1 MKNDLKKQIK
11 KQLKKN
17 LLIPA
22 LSVALLVPAVTPAYA
37 AASKNVT
44 IKSVEFIGT
53 DAPTTVENMAKV
65 YITAKAKVTF
75 SDGTVQTYPLSYN
88 TIMKSTTQF
97 DGLAAGTPIDVN
109 GKPIM
114 DTSKGTPVPYISDAP
129 DANALLHV
137 NGRDSLSLLTQYEY
151 ISVDN
156 AGNSAYGQV
165 PASLTLSDIEQDK
178 QTGALKATAVNK
190 VDFSSV
196 DGLWIPCNGSP
207 TPWNTFLSSEEYDA
221 DARAYE
227 ADNSKTFVSSFAEKY
242 FGDAKKGNPYAYG
255 FLPEVTV
262 HKDNSTTVVKH
273 YSMGRFSHELGT
285 IAPDRKTAFFGD
297 DGGNTMLF
305 MYVADKAEDLSAG
318 TLYAAKW
325 MQKSADNGGSADLK
339 WIELGHATDSEIK
352 SLIDKGLK
360 FSDVFE
366 TADQDTEGFTK
377 IKTYPSGKVEWLK
390 VKPGMKK
397 AAAFLEARRYGA
409 IMGATSEFNK
419 MEGVAVNSKDK
430 KVYIAMSYAEKAM
443 EKDNKGQDPT
453 DDIQIKKVKSGVTYE
468 LTLKGGQKDSSNN
481 YIDSNYAPSFMQ
493 GMVVGED
500 LKEADQFGNTAAV
513 DKVANPDNLYFS
525 EKLRTLF
532 IGEDSGMHANNFVWA
547 YNIDTQKLARLV
559 SLPAGAEGTGLS
571 VVDNMNGFTYI
582 LSNLQHPGD
591 EMILPDP
598 LKKEVDALI
607 NKNFDNKKDGLVGY
621 IGGLPFNDP
630 MVQVSDAAKE
640 NSIKVSWDNHAK
652 QLTLS
657 KNGNTL
663 VLKQGQSTAVLNGI
677 SKMLTMKVE
686 NMNGHIMIPESIIME
701 LLHN

>member
-1 MKNDLKKQIK
+1 MKNGFK
-11 KQLKKN
+11 KQLKKQLNKN

-37 AASKNVT
+37 AASKSAT

-53 DAPTTVENMAKV
+53 DAPTTAENMAKV

-75 SDGTVQTYPLSYN
+75 SDGSVQTYPLTYN
-88 TIMKSTTQF
+88 TIMKSTTTF
-97 DGLAAGTPIDVN
+97 NGMAAGTPIDVN

-114 DTSKGTPVPYISDAP
+114 DSSKGTPVPYISDGP

-137 NGRDSLSLLTQYEY
+137 NGKDSLSLLTHYEY
-151 ISVDN
+151 ITVDN
-156 AGNSAYGQV
+156 AGKSAYGLV
-165 PASLTLSDIEQDK
+165 PASMTLSDIEQDK
-178 QTGALKATAVNK
+178 QTGALKATALKK

-196 DGLWIPCNGSP
+196 DGLWIPCNGSL

-273 YSMGRFSHELGT
+273 YSMGRFSHELGK

-339 WIELGHATDSEIK
+339 WIKLGTATDNEIK
-352 SLIDKGLK
+352 SYIDKGIK
-360 FSDVFE
+360 FSDIFE
-366 TADQDTEGFTK
+366 TADKDTEGFTK

-390 VKPGMKK
+390 VKPGMEK
-397 AAAFLEARRYGA
+397 AAAFLESRRYGA
-409 IMGATSEFNK
+409 MLGATSEFNK

-430 KVYIAMSYAEKAM
+430 KVYVAMSYMEKAM
-443 EKDNKGQDPT
+443 EKDSKGQDPT
-453 DDIQIKKVKSGVTYE
+453 DDIQIKKIKAGVTYE
-468 LTLKGGQKDSSNN
+468 LTLKGGQKDSGNN
-481 YIDSNYAPSFMQ
+481 YIDSNYVPSFMQ
-493 GMVVGED
+493 GLIVGED

-513 DKVANPDNLYFS
+513 DKVANPDNLFFS

-532 IGEDSGMHANNFVWA
+532 IGEDSGMHANNYLWA
-547 YNIDTQKLARLV
+547 YNIETQKLSRIL
-559 SLPAGAEGTGLS
+559 SLPAGAESTGLS
-571 VVDNMNGFTYI
+571 VVDNMNGYTYI
-582 LSNLQHPGD
+582 LGNVQHPGD
-591 EMILPDP
+591 EMLLPEP
-598 LKKEVDALI
+598 LKSEVDALI
-607 NKNFDNKKDGLVGY
+607 NKNFDNKKAGLVGY

-630 MVQVSDAAKE
+630 MLKASDAAKDH
-640 NSIKVSWDNHAK
+640 SIDAAWDNHAK
-652 QLTLS
+652 QLTLR

-663 VLKQGQSTAVLNGI
+663 VVKQGQSTATLNGI
-677 SKMLTMKVE
+677 GRTLTMKVE
-686 NMNGHIMIPESIIME
+686 NVNGRIMIPESILME
-701 LLHN
+701 LLNN